1 MNTNTI
7 DKQSRIEMALEFLDL
22 IFGEVVERVFGYL
35 WTKQDKATYPFAV
48 SSPDE
53 REAMARKAIE
63 LSDEGKD
70 VYFGVNLMNDPPAR
84 NARVKAEYVTLQTT
98 TVADI
103 DILGGTHTDPDK
115 YPANIEMAKGFLP
128 FPVSMLV
135 DSGYGLHPYC
145 LYTQPITITAE
156 NRSEVT
162 KRNKKF
168 IDTIRS
174 RAGKYAKAVDSVHD
188 LPRVLRMP
196 GTYNYK
202 GGRENAPLCRLIEIS
217 DARFIPTELDEKL
230 NALIT
235 AKKKSEQQKQRSVP
249 PVYQSVDER
258 DRALNMLAVIP
269 VAALTLVAMSG

>member
-1 MNTNTI
+1 MSTNTI
-7 DKQSRIEMALEFLDL
+7 DKQSRIKMALKFLNL
-22 IFGEVVERVFGYL
+22 LFSAVVERLFGYL
-35 WTKQDKATYPFAV
+35 WTKQDKTTYPFAV

-63 LSDEGKD
+63 LSDAGFD
-70 VYFGVNLMNDPPAR
+70 VYFGVNLMNEPPAR
-84 NARVKAEYVTLQTT
+84 NARVKAEFVTLQTA

-103 DILGGTHTDPDK
+103 DILGGEHTDSNK
-115 YPANIEMAKGFLP
+115 YPANVEMAKEFLP

-145 LYTQPITITAE
+145 LYAKPITITDE

-168 IDTIRS
+168 IDIIRS
-174 RAGKYAKAVDSVHD
+174 RAGKYAKAVDSVYD

-202 GGRENAPLCRLIEIS
+202 GGR
-217 DARFIPTELDEKL
+217 
-230 NALIT
+230 
-235 AKKKSEQQKQRSVP
+235 
-249 PVYQSVDER
+249 
-258 DRALNMLAVIP
+258 
-269 VAALTLVAMSG
+269 